1 MPFGARAIGLGGATV
16 ALPPDAGG
24 ALDNPAMA
32 SKGTVRVSV
41 SGGLSGADSGGFLD
55 DVKTLSGTDL
65 TALSNGADARDALAA
80 FRNLAAPGS
89 GLLGSGRLG
98 AGVLYSGYAIGLTEW
113 AWSGVQVVPDLV
125 HVATGTNPATS
136 WRNNATSLR
145 LRSLRVTDLS
155 LAWSYSMLSGAL
167 SVGVAGHGLRGTT
180 TSRDE
185 NAFTFDTTNPF
196 SLAREA
202 FTGVDRTRTR
212 FSIDAGAL
220 VTVGVL
226 RVGGVVKA
234 INRPSFPFDEET
246 APIADRGKSVTLGRQ
261 ARVGASVKVPVI
273 GILVAADLDLTTADT
288 LVDGLKSREAG
299 GGVEWTITLFTIR
312 GGVSVNLE
320 APDKEKTF
328 SAGVGFGLGPVHVDA
343 AGTFRTNRNALGAVV
358 SARLGI

>member
-1 MPFGARAIGLGGATV
+1 M

-32 SKGTVRVSV
+32 SKGTVRVAV
-41 SGGLSGADSGGFLD
+41 SGGLAAADSGGFLD
-55 DVKTLSGTDL
+55 DVETLSNSSLVGL
-65 TALSNGADARDALAA
+65 AGGADGRDTLAA
-80 FRNLAAPGS
+80 IRHLGTPGS
-89 GLLGSGRLG
+89 GLLGGGRAG
-98 AGVLYSGYAIGLTEW
+98 AGILYSGYAVGLTEW
-113 AWSGVQVVPDLV
+113 AWSGVGVVPDLV
-125 HVATGTNPATS
+125 HVAAGTDPATS

-155 LAWSYSMLSGAL
+155 LAWSTSMLNGAL

-196 SLAREA
+196 SLARDA
-202 FTGVDRTRTR
+202 WTGAERTRTR
-212 FSIDAGAL
+212 FSFDAGAL
-220 VTVGVL
+220 ITVGVL
-226 RVGGVVKA
+226 RVGGVLKA

-246 APIADRGKSVTLGRQ
+246 APLADRGQSVTLGRQ
-261 ARVGASVKVPVI
+261 ARVGASLKVPVV
-273 GILVAADLDLTTADT
+273 GLLLAADLDLTTADT

-299 GGVEWTITLFTIR
+299 GGVEWTITVFTVR
-312 GGVSVNLE
+312 AGMSVNLE
-320 APDKEKTF
+320 APEKDKTF
-328 SAGVGFGLGPVHVDA
+328 SAGLGFGLGPVHVDA